1 MSKHLSDQVAMAC
14 FDKTRPTVGAM
25 SLGLARRALDEATK
39 YSMERKTMGTW
50 DRFSQL
56 TKRHQE
62 RSGVLLVMI
71 L

>member
-50 DRFSQL
+50 D
-56 TKRHQE
+56 
-62 RSGVLLVMI
+62 I
-71 L
+71 